1 VGAGRVRELG
11 RGSGGA
17 GGVWQPVVVPDPVV
31 NADFRTPVGWG
42 SGHLQTVRSKVV
54 RRRYEL
60 HRYGSQRAT
69 LVDLDDGTGDQL
81 IVQLHRARQVPDGD
95 RRRGLVVL
103 IHGLGGSAES
113 DYVRASALGLLAAGF
128 NVARVDLRSA
138 GQSGGTSA
146 HMYHAGKTEDVRAVL
161 RHLAD
166 VPEARDNEPLA
177 PTLAVMGFS
186 LGGAAALK
194 LLGEPL
200 DGLPVFA
207 GVAVSAPLDLTVG
220 AGFLSNATFGL
231 YEKYILSALRR
242 DSLRSAPGGRPRVTE
257 QERRGIERARS
268 LPEFDD
274 VLTAPRNGW
283 RDSAEYYEVNSCNQF
298 LGTITVPTLVI
309 HSVDDPMIPASPYEA
324 IDWHALAV
332 SGPVRRAITARGG
345 HVGFHELGNP
355 LPWYVG
361 QATQFLTAQVPT
373 RQL

>member
-1 VGAGRVRELG
+1 M
-11 RGSGGA
+11 
-17 GGVWQPVVVPDPVV
+17 WQPVVVPDPVV

-166 VPEARDNEPLA
+166 VPEARDNETLA